1 MDKRF
6 HPFLFVVVALF
17 ILLLSPTLFS
27 DGMFMDGLM
36 YASVARNLAEGDGS
50 FWMLHFSD
58 THLSAFHEHPP
69 LVMGLQ
75 SVFFRL
81 FGDSILVEKLYSM
94 ATYFLSGG
102 ILFLIWQQ
110 VTLRKFSEVAW
121 LPFLFWLVMPL
132 VYWGAANNM
141 LENTML
147 IFVCLSVLFLLKASS
162 TNSYLY
168 MLLSGAMLFCA
179 FLSKGF
185 TGLFPLALPFC
196 LWCFQLSTFKE
207 FMIRTVFISA
217 GLLLPA
223 LLLFCFVPAGVDS
236 IQAYLNAQVFKSI
249 QNIQTVPYR
258 AYIVVKLMT
267 ELGISVGLT
276 TLFVLLGRRHKAN
289 PELKSWSG
297 IFFSLG
303 LCAVLPIMVS
313 MKQNG
318 FYILCAL
325 PFFAI
330 ALALLVAVPMQQ
342 WLQRIKIESRAFRI
356 FKTMALLL
364 LFTSGMLAY
373 AQRGKI
379 NRNSTL
385 VHDIK
390 VMTSV
395 LPAHTVISVPA
406 KYRDH
411 WAMYGYFQRY
421 GKVSMQPND
430 DFRCGYLLLDKREI
444 CPSSY
449 ALFVLPTQEFNLYRR
464 RTDLK

>member
-6 HPFLFVVVALF
+6 YPFLFVVVALF

-50 FWMLHFSD
+50 FWMLRFSD

-75 SVFFRL
+75 SLFFHL

-94 ATYFLSGG
+94 ATYLLSGG

-147 IFVCLSVLFLLKASS
+147 IFVCLSVLFLLKAAS
-162 TNSYLY
+162 TKSYVY

-196 LWCFQLSTFKE
+196 LWCFRLSTFKE
-207 FMIRTVFISA
+207 FMIRTLFISA

-223 LLLFCFVPAGVDS
+223 LLLYCFVPAGVDS

-267 ELGISVGLT
+267 ELGIAVGLT
-276 TLFVLLGRRHKAN
+276 ALFALLGRRHKAS
-289 PELKSWSG
+289 PELKTWSG

-303 LCAVLPIMVS
+303 LCGVLPIMVS
-313 MKQNG
+313 LKQNG

-330 ALALLVAVPMQQ
+330 AFALLVAVPVQQ
-342 WLQRIKIESRAFRI
+342 WLQRINIESRAYRI
-356 FKTMALLL
+356 FNTMALLL
-364 LFTSGMLAY
+364 LFTSGMVAY

-379 NRNSTL
+379 NRNNTL

-390 VMTSV
+390 VMTSI
-395 LPAHTVISVPA
+395 LRAYSVISVPA

-421 GKVSMQPND
+421 GKVSMEPND
-430 DFRCGYLLLDKREI
+430 GFLRTYLLLDKREI
-444 CPSSY
+444 CPVAYTLVST
-449 ALFVLPTQEFNLYRR
+449 PTQEFNLYRR
-464 RTDLK
+464 SAPLK